1 MNAKDAQELPAVVVK
16 NVISKEDIEVI
27 HNINKTATTNHNFI
41 PSGNY
46 HKVTFLQS
54 SINEIDE
61 DIIASTSAF
70 EELGGSDIL
79 TKIGLKIEE
88 TDAKYWNFL
97 TKTSQTENN
106 CNNITEQKCDFNDD
120 ENSGE
125 ININIK
131 DNKYGIDLTKVN
143 YRVIEYHSYCKF
155 GGLMQKYHYDGGSI
169 LTAVIMLSNPINDF
183 EGGEL
188 MSWQPNKNKFKI
200 FNNISQCDMLLFPSH
215 KYHA

>member
-1 MNAKDAQELPAVVVK
+1 MVVFVGIPDSNIRVSTIPEK
-16 NVISKEDIEVI
+16 PNSPIPKQVLYPQCIEVI

-106 CNNITEQKCDFNDD
+106 C
-120 ENSGE
+120 GE
-125 ININIK
+125 INIK

-169 LTAVIMLSNPINDF
+169 LTAVY
-183 EGGEL
+183 
-188 MSWQPNKNKFKI
+188 
-200 FNNISQCDMLLFPSH
+200 NNV
-215 KYHA
+215 K